1 MATKEERLTQRI
13 QMLEE
18 KLRQEKALKQK
29 LEARKRAALQ
39 KQARL
44 EDTRRKILVGAAVLA
59 RVERGEWPRERLI
72 SMLDEYLERAD
83 DRALF
88 GLKAPA
94 VQPTEPVDLVTE
106 SSHLSA
112 EDRR

>member
-59 RVERGEWPRERLI
+59 RVERGEWPRERLV
-72 SMLDEYLERAD
+72 SMLNDYLVRAD

-88 GLKAPA
+88 ELPTAPEPA
-94 VQPTEPVDLVTE
+94 PETPKTPEPTVGYV
-106 SSHLSA
+106 SSFSG
-112 EDRR
+112 

>member
-88 GLKAPA
+88 GLDTSPA
-94 VQPTEPVDLVTE
+94 QPAQPADYVTE
-106 SSHLSA
+106 SS
-112 EDRR
+112 EEERR